1 MTNSAPSLLSRLTP
15 SDVLAARRELA
26 KRSLCDFS
34 CLVDIPTVP
43 IRSADDEDQFSVIR
57 INKLAAHH
65 ALIMRALQGVESGSI
80 PNLML
85 LLPPGSAKSTYTDV
99 VFVPWFMARSPRR
112 NVILASYASDIA
124 KKQGRRARQ
133 LIQSRSFANLMDVSL
148 KDDQKA
154 ADEWALSNGSEYMAG
169 GLLSGLTGNRAA
181 LGILDDPIRG
191 REAAESETIRN
202 KTWDAYIDDFCSR
215 LIPGAPQ
222 VMILTRWH
230 QDDPAGRILPDKWD
244 GESGMFNGR
253 DGRLWQ
259 VICLPAIADR
269 LDDPLGRKIGETLW
283 PEWFSLDH
291 WKPFQMNRRTWS
303 SLYQQKPSPDDGT
316 YFKREWFK
324 RYKVGEEP
332 SNLHNYLTSDHAP
345 GGTEKND
352 FTCVRPWGLA
362 DNGDLYIRPG
372 GFRTQETLD
381 KTADKVIGGA
391 GLIAK
396 YKPLCWFPEDDNN
409 WKSAEG
415 FIKRMMQEKRSF
427 CRVEPIPTHG
437 GDKAVKAQP
446 FQAMASMGRIFV
458 PEGPE
463 GDDIIDQ
470 YIKFP
475 AGKNDDE
482 VDNGSLIGRAIDMA
496 HPAIAV
502 RTENRQNTDRWDK
515 VFSDKGKSSWK
526 TA

>member
-1 MTNSAPSLLSRLTP
+1 MTNCVQSLQLKLRP
-15 SDVLAARRELA
+15 EHILAARRELA
-26 KRSLCDFS
+26 KRSLCDFA
-34 CLVDIPTVP
+34 CLIDIPTVP
-43 IRSADDEDQFSVIR
+43 VTDEDDEDQFSVIR
-57 INKLAAHH
+57 LNTLAAHH
-65 ALIMRALQGVESGSI
+65 SLILRKLQGVESGEV

-99 VFVPWFMARSPRR
+99 VFIPWFMSRKPRR

-133 LIQSRSFANLMDVSL
+133 LIQSRSFQNLMDVSI

-154 ADEWALSNGSEYMAG
+154 ADEWALTNGSEYMAG

-181 LGILDDPIRG
+181 LGVLDDPIRG
-191 REAAESETIRN
+191 REAAESETIRQ

-230 QDDPAGRILPDKWD
+230 QDDPAGRILPETWD
-244 GESGMFNGR
+244 GESGVFSGR
-253 DGRLWQ
+253 DGRVWH

-269 LDDPLGRKIGETLW
+269 VDDPLGRKIGQTLW

-291 WKPFQMNRRTWS
+291 WKPFQLNRRTWS
-303 SLYQQKPSPDDGT
+303 SLYQQKPSPDEGS
-316 YFKREWFK
+316 YFKLEWFK
-324 RYKVGEEP
+324 RYKEIP
-332 SNLHNYLTSDHAP
+332 KDIHTYLTSDHAP
-345 GGTEKND
+345 GGTEDND
-352 FTCVRPWGLA
+352 YTCVRPWGYA
-362 DNGDLYIRPG
+362 GDGNLYLLPG

-381 KTADKVIGGA
+381 KSMTKVIGKS
-391 GLIAK
+391 GLIK
-396 YKPLCWFPEDDNN
+396 RYKPLCWFPEDDNN
-409 WKSAEG
+409 WKSIDGFVRKAMQAEG
-415 FIKRMMQEKRSF
+415 NF
-427 CRVEPIPTHG
+427 CRIEPISPHG
-437 GDKAVKAQP
+437 GDKEVKAQP
-446 FQAMASMGRIFV
+446 FQAMASMGMIYI

-482 VDNGSLIGRAIDMA
+482 ICSASIIGRAIDMA
-496 HPAIAV
+496 HPAIAKKI
-502 RTENRQNTDRWDK
+502 EKRQNTDRWDK
-515 VFSDKGKSSWK
+515 AFKEGRSDKSWK
-526 TA
+526 TV